1 MKISFS
7 PGVLL
12 LFPVLLLKG
21 GMLFPAALLAAALH
35 ESGHLLMGRWLGIRF
50 SRMEFDLLGA
60 LLYPTRLPSYREEFF
75 LVIAGP
81 LFSLLPLLFAPVL
94 LGSAF
99 LKYFFTAVFPLPF
112 SICFRFAVRTAGG
125 RFVPRSL
132 SFSRPPPW
140 TVSRRAPPISRCFFF
155 FRSPGACCS
164 DTGKIFC
171 SVFFRRGCLRVFF
184 STKKGRRAPFYFR
197 VK

>member
-21 GMLFPAALLAAALH
+21 GMLFPAALLAATLH

-60 LLYPTRLPSYREEFF
+60 RLYPTRLPSYREEFF

-81 LFSLLPLLFAPVL
+81 FFSLLPLLFAPVL

-99 LKYFFTAVFPLPF
+99 LKYFFY
-112 SICFRFAVRTAGG
+112 S
-125 RFVPRSL
+125 SL
-132 SFSRPPPW
+132 SFALFNLLPFRGSDGG
-140 TVSRRAPPISRCFFF
+140 RALCAALSFFF
-155 FRSPGACCS
+155 PPAAVDRISAGTTYLTLLFLFSLSGCMLLRYGQNFLLCLFSAWL
-164 DTGKIFC
+164 FAR
-171 SVFFRRGCLRVFF
+171 FFLN
-184 STKKGRRAPFYFR
+184 
-197 VK
+197 

>member
-60 LLYPTRLPSYREEFF
+60 RLYPTRLPSYREEFF

-81 LFSLLPLLFAPVL
+81 PFRPGLAGICVFEIFFLQQSFLCPFQFA
-94 LGSAF
+94 S
-99 LKYFFTAVFPLPF
+99 
-112 SICFRFAVRTAGG
+112 
-125 RFVPRSL
+125 
-132 SFSRPPPW
+132 
-140 TVSRRAPPISRCFFF
+140 VSRF
-155 FRSPGACCS
+155 
-164 DTGKIFC
+164 
-171 SVFFRRGCLRVFF
+171 
-184 STKKGRRAPFYFR
+184 GRRAGALCRALFLFPARRRGPYLGGHHLSHAAFSFFAPIR
-197 VK
+197 AKFFALSFFGVAVCAFFSQLKRGAAPLFIFV